1 MVPFMKKLL
10 RTALLLL
17 CLLLFSACEYSTDT
31 VIPEDHIHNHFKNY
45 EQLNVVEDKQL
56 MMYLVKQE
64 QEYNLLIFKE
74 KESAFLYEGGSI
86 SDVPYGHMIVG
97 TSDNTRVT
105 VYLDN
110 SIVKAERY
118 EFDLSTYNDN
128 EDMLT
133 ISLGGL
139 SNKDTYLIKNYNF
152 LPPYTSISQLRFYD
166 KNGKRIDETAFL
178 D

>member
-31 VIPEDHIHNHFKNY
+31 VIPEDYIHNHFKNY

-74 KESAFLYEGGSI
+74 KGSA
-86 SDVPYGHMIVG
+86 
-97 TSDNTRVT
+97 
-105 VYLDN
+105 
-110 SIVKAERY
+110 
-118 EFDLSTYNDN
+118 
-128 EDMLT
+128 
-133 ISLGGL
+133 
-139 SNKDTYLIKNYNF
+139 
-152 LPPYTSISQLRFYD
+152 
-166 KNGKRIDETAFL
+166 
-178 D
+178 

>member
-1 MVPFMKKLL
+1 
-10 RTALLLL
+10 
-17 CLLLFSACEYSTDT
+17 
-31 VIPEDHIHNHFKNY
+31 
-45 EQLNVVEDKQL
+45 
-56 MMYLVKQE
+56 
-64 QEYNLLIFKE
+64 
-74 KESAFLYEGGSI
+74 
-86 SDVPYGHMIVG
+86 MIVG